1 MTGRSGRGG
10 AGAGPVRGS
19 HLVVR
24 AQGLKCPAGLLD
36 EVLFS
41 GVVCYFMDIL
51 FCTIRFSAE
60 DGDGSSKSGTP
71 SPLVSRVF
79 PARPGSASDLLR
91 ELREPSAGSRG
102 SSEGR
107 DLGLDQEE
115 GVAGPAQLVKALD
128 INISF

>member
-1 MTGRSGRGG
+1 MFVTLG
-10 AGAGPVRGS
+10 VI
-19 HLVVR
+19 LVIH
-24 AQGLKCPAGLLD
+24 ALA
-36 EVLFS
+36 VLSSIQF
-41 GVVCYFMDIL
+41 Y
-51 FCTIRFSAE
+51 AE
-60 DGDGSSKSGTP
+60 DGGDGSSKSGTP

-115 GVAGPAQLVKALD
+115 GVVGPAQLVKALD
-128 INISF
+128 INIIY